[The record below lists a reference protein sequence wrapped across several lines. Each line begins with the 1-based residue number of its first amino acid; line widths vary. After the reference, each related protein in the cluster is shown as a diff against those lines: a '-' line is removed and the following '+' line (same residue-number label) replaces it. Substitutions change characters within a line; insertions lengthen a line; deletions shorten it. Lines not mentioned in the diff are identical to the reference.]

1 MPKSNSPQ
9 FGIIGISFLIGILFK
24 AVPPFIFTM
33 TPILVVSILV
43 IYFAVLILISII
55 TSRGADTT
63 TFFTA
68 NRQSP
73 WYLVAFGMIG
83 SSLSGVTFIS
93 VPGNVGTVGFGY
105 FQIVLGYLLGYWV
118 IIGVL
123 MPLYYRLNLISIYT
137 YFEKRFNFWSYKTGA
152 FFFIISRTLGSAL
165 RLYLAATVLQ
175 LFLFDAWGVPF
186 FITVATTL
194 VLIWVYTIRGGIKTI
209 VYTDAFQTFFLVT
222 AVCVAVWQIS
232 DDLGMSF
239 PQMIDAIQESKYSKM
254 FYFDDP
260 NSPMFFFKQFIGGA
274 LITITMTGMDQEIMQ
289 KNLTCK
295 TLGDAQKNMFW
306 FSIILVI
313 VNLLFLTLGALL
325 FLYSD
330 QNNIPIPAK
339 TDDLFPMLA
348 LNEFSLV
355 VGIFFLLGITASSY
369 ASADSALAG
378 LTTSF
383 CIDFL
388 NFKDKPENVK
398 RRQKFMVHLGFSLLF
413 LIIIVIFREIS
424 EDSVIDAVL
433 GIATYTY
440 GPLLGLFI
448 FGIFTNLQVK
458 DRLVPLVCV
467 IAPLI
472 CYLLSLYSKEILGGY
487 QIGLEVL
494 LLNGMITFLGLA
506 LISKRGERVTAL

>member
-1 MPKSNSPQ
+1 
-9 FGIIGISFLIGILFK
+9 
-24 AVPPFIFTM
+24 M
-33 TPILVVSILV
+33 TPALVVSILV
-43 IYFAVLILISII
+43 IYFGVLILISFI

-93 VPGNVGTVGFGY
+93 VPGNVGAIGFGY
-105 FQIVLGYLLGYWV
+105 FQVVLGYLLGYWV

-123 MPLYYRLNLISIYT
+123 MPLYYRLNLVSIYT
-137 YFEKRFNFWSYKTGA
+137 YFEKRFSFWSYKTGA
-152 FFFIISRTLGSAL
+152 FFFMISRTLGSAL
-165 RLYLAATVLQ
+165 RLYLAAAVLQ

-186 FITVATTL
+186 FVTVATTL
-194 VLIWVYTIRGGIKTI
+194 VLIWLYTIKGGVKTI
-209 VYTDAFQTFFLVT
+209 VYTDTFQTFFLVT

-239 PQMIDAIQESKYSKM
+239 PQMIDAISESKYSRI
-254 FYFDDP
+254 FYLDDP
-260 NSPMFFFKQFIGGA
+260 NSPMFFWKQFIGGA

-306 FSIILVI
+306 FSIILVM

-325 FLYSD
+325 FMYS
-330 QNNIPIPAK
+330 NENGIAIPAS
-339 TDDLFPMLA
+339 TDDLFPLLA
-348 LNEFSLV
+348 LNEFSLA

-388 NFKDKPENVK
+388 NFKDKPEHVK
-398 RRQKFMVHLGFSLLF
+398 SRQKFLVHLGFSVLF
-413 LIIIVIFREIS
+413 LLIIVVFREVN
-424 EDSVIDAVL
+424 ERSVIDAVL

-440 GPLLGLFI
+440 GPLLGLFS
-448 FGIFTNLQVK
+448 FGIFTRLQVK
-458 DRLVPLVCV
+458 DRYVPIVCFLSPV
-467 IAPLI
+467 L
-472 CYLLSLYSKEILGGY
+472 CYVLSIFSPMMFDGY
-487 QIGLEVL
+487 KLGLEVL
-494 LLNGMITFLGLA
+494 LINGILTFIGLA
-506 LISKRGERVTAL
+506 LISKKGVRVEAL